1 MTEYKQVWTSLSATS
16 NIIFNI
22 LYGSW
27 KIIIKIIQ
35 RDLVGSFKSNLF
47 GRIYI
52 HRPTLMIH
60 TQIYTE
66 NTQTHIKVTVG
77 VIRKRYI
84 CKQI

>member
-1 MTEYKQVWTSLSATS
+1 MTEYELWTSLSATS
-16 NIIFNI
+16 NSIFNI
-22 LYGSW
+22 LSGSW

-35 RDLVGSFKSNLF
+35 RDFVGSFKSNLF

-60 TQIYTE
+60 KQTYTE
-66 NTQTHIKVTVG
+66 NTQTHIKVTLG
-77 VIRKRYI
+77 VIRKRCI